1 MFDAVLLALIYR
13 FEGKERGHR
22 KSRKK
27 ESGEERGRR
36 GRGGRGGWGRRRGG
50 GGYHENWKVCT
61 NTRMNLFFQSARLIV
76 REFNQGPICISE
88 DKGKI

>member
-36 GRGGRGGWGRRRGG
+36 GRGGRRGWRRGGGRG

-61 NTRMNLFFQSARLIV
+61 NTRMNLFLKVLDWLLGNLI
-76 REFNQGPICISE
+76 
-88 DKGKI
+88 KGLYV